1 MLLRA
6 SSERQGQKLN
16 LNAVTD
22 HSVALGVAQE
32 DHIAQLVAALLE
44 NPGIRLATGT
54 ELAAAIAA
62 ADESMGRQECTDV
75 LTVACGFNGITRVA
89 DATGIPLDTT
99 TEASTS
105 AMRATTGIDDYA
117 YARKNTRFAR

>member
-6 SSERQGQKLN
+6 SSDFQGQNLN

-22 HSVALGVAQE
+22 PSIQLGLAQE
-32 DHIAQLVAALLE
+32 DLIAQLVAALLE
-44 NPGIRLATGT
+44 DPGGRLT
-54 ELAAAIAA
+54 AAVAA
-62 ADESMGRQECTDV
+62 ADESMGRQESTDV

-99 TEASTS
+99 TEATTS

-117 YARKNTRFAR
+117 YARKSTRFAH